1 MPCLIEPSDITN
13 HFLICF
19 AQTKITLFI
28 LVNNWVRRENESFLL
43 VEPCSRV
50 TCCIEK
56 KLRYFFRKYIF
67 ICTIYT
73 LLMQLIST
81 RVKFIVAATLGKT
94 YGLRY
99 QIGAMVSDSLPIG
112 KPRAIDNMASMFW
125 G

>member
-1 MPCLIEPSDITN
+1 
-13 HFLICF
+13 
-19 AQTKITLFI
+19 
-28 LVNNWVRRENESFLL
+28 
-43 VEPCSRV
+43 
-50 TCCIEK
+50 
-56 KLRYFFRKYIF
+56 
-67 ICTIYT
+67 
-73 LLMQLIST
+73 MQLIST